1 MRKLFAVFLF
11 TFVLFSSCKKLPKL
25 TEKEVLDVISRFDE
39 GWKSKNIKMVD
50 STLAPSY
57 IYFTQSGGLFSRQGV
72 VETAGS
78 PTYTLDSV
86 WRHAI
91 KVTLYENTAV
101 VSSQW
106 EGKGVYRGVPFNEDQ
121 RCSIVIVKI
130 KNKVQIL
137 SEHCTPIAPVTKYH

>member
-1 MRKLFAVFLF
+1 MIKWVTF
-11 TFVLFSSCKKLPKL
+11 TFVSFVLFCSCKRLPRL
-25 TEKEVLDVISRFDE
+25 TEQEVVDVINRFDE
-39 GWKSKNIKMVD
+39 GWKNKNVKLVD

-57 IYFTQSGGLFSRQGV
+57 VYFTQSGGLFSRQGV

-78 PTYTLDSV
+78 SVYKLDSV

-101 VSSQW
+101 VSSEW

-121 RCSIVIVKI
+121 RCSIIVIKV

-137 SEHCTPIAPVTKYH
+137 SEHCTPISVAPKFH

>member
-1 MRKLFAVFLF
+1 MRKLLSVSLIFLL
-11 TFVLFSSCKKLPKL
+11 LFPSCKKMPKL
-25 TEKEVLDVISRFDE
+25 TEKEVLEVISRFDE
-39 GWKSKNIKMVD
+39 GWKNKNVKMVD

-86 WRHAI
+86 WRHDI

-101 VSSQW
+101 VSSEW
-106 EGKGVYRGVPFNEDQ
+106 EGKGVYRGVPFREDQ

-137 SEHCTPIAPVTKYH
+137 SEHCTPITTVTKFH